1 MYRLRHV
8 GLNSLKVKWNG
19 LCGPQWG
26 PFSSW
31 LDRLPSSGSSAWDDR
46 QPKRDHFH
54 PLSPVLQRTGSDSS
68 EWTFHQIKTVKLVI
82 KKKKKRKS
90 FFFLIALTLNR
101 RTEEH
106 PRAPSTSFS
115 LELFASAE
123 SVSVKS
129 GLAWAHLNGPSSTLS
144 RVTNRR
150 NPLLIRGGVQ
160 VWRSFWQLL
169 AVQQGF
175 RPQKKASPWSRPC
188 V

>member
-1 MYRLRHV
+1 MYRLRYV

-31 LDRLPSSGSSAWDDR
+31 LDRFPSSGSSAWDDL

-68 EWTFHQIKTVKLVI
+68 GWTFHQIKTVKFVI
-82 KKKKKRKS
+82 KKES

-101 RTEEH
+101 RTGEH

-129 GLAWAHLNGPSSTLS
+129 SLALAHLNGPSSTLS

-150 NPLLIRGGVQ
+150 NPILIPGGVQ
-160 VWRSFWQLL
+160 VWRSFWQL
-169 AVQQGF
+169 QRWF